1 MCWICSRIEIQDMCE
16 AENFKQVP
24 KSWLKTDAGHTPKD
38 TESVLDLRFY
48 RHEDCTFTVYAS
60 GFRSRTAGDTC
71 HAQHAPLQ
79 KNVSSEDSSRTPL
92 SACPVPGF
100 RDGHRG
106 IGHVFQDP
114 GESLLPLYPQT
125 GLAVITVIAILTN
138 TTAATATATATP
150 TPTPTD
156 TLLIITETEPATA
169 KLPLLLLLTVPTI
182 GQTNWPTRV
191 HDAMQFSKA
200 LRARKGTWAP

>member
-1 MCWICSRIEIQDMCE
+1 MCE

-71 HAQHAPLQ
+71 HAQNAPLQ

-125 GLAVITVIAILTN
+125 GLAV
-138 TTAATATATATP
+138 
-150 TPTPTD
+150 
-156 TLLIITETEPATA
+156 
-169 KLPLLLLLTVPTI
+169 LPLLLIHCSSSLKLNLLLLSCPYYSCSLSPRSGKQT
-182 GQTNWPTRV
+182 GQLGCTTRCN
-191 HDAMQFSKA
+191 FPK
-200 LRARKGTWAP
+200 R